1 VEIDGN
7 NKYLKNYYLLIL
19 TLILILKM
27 DLFINENVLDK
38 YLNIQINI
46 DDSNNNMLK
55 YEIYGNNS
63 FNIIGIIEKKSKMF
77 PNIFIKIDD
86 NNTLFFIKLT
96 HKTENKDNVY
106 FEFIDITSRTY
117 NNTSNLNISIKDV
130 DVQTS
135 INSENF
141 KKIISTS
148 LGGVN
153 LTDTD
158 SNDDSDDINNND
170 HTDSSDNENENSH
183 TQLIW
188 SNHSI

>member
-1 VEIDGN
+1 
-7 NKYLKNYYLLIL
+7 
-19 TLILILKM
+19 M
-27 DLFINENVLDK
+27 DLFIIENVLDK
-38 YLNIQINI
+38 YLNVQINI

-106 FEFIDITSRTY
+106 FEFIDITSQTY
-117 NNTSNLNISIKDV
+117 NNRSNLNISIKDI

-158 SNDDSDDINNND
+158 SDSNDNDDNNND
-170 HTDSSDNENENSH
+170 NNYTDSSENENETSN

-188 SNHSI
+188 SNKNINHSI

>member
-1 VEIDGN
+1 
-7 NKYLKNYYLLIL
+7 
-19 TLILILKM
+19 M

-38 YLNIQINI
+38 YLNIQIKI
-46 DDSNNNMLK
+46 DDPNNNILK

-77 PNIFIKIDD
+77 PNIFVKIED

-96 HKTENKDNVY
+96 HRMEQDNVY

-117 NNTSNLNISIKDV
+117 NNTSNLNISIKNV

-148 LGGVN
+148 LGIVN
-153 LTDTD
+153 ITDTD
-158 SNDDSDDINNND
+158 SNDDSDDINNNE

-183 TQLIW
+183 TQLI
-188 SNHSI
+188 